1 MMVVCLQKLQPP
13 QPLNNGGMCQSKSC
27 VDEEEETLNVEQEEQ
42 VQRPLMLSPS
52 EVRYQYHSVNS
63 RPIL

>member
-1 MMVVCLQKLQPP
+1 MMVVCLQKLLPP

-52 EVRYQYHSVNS
+52 EVRYQ
-63 RPIL
+63 